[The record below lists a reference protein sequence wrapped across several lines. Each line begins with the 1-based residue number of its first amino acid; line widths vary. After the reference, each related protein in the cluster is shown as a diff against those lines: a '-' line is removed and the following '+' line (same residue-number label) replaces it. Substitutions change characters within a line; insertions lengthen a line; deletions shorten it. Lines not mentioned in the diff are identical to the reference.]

1 MTDKEQPGAKPDS
14 SKEPDIT
21 GELEGV
27 PTPVFPT
34 DSNGRQPHL
43 TGPLGA
49 FARLMAMGFIAL
61 IVLLV
66 LAVDPGNVL
75 QIEELAA
82 FALVIFGLV
91 ELVATIQKRAGY
103 KGFVQPVAAIIVG
116 VVIWVW
122 PEETLTVVGFLLG
135 GLVVIRG
142 GADIWAAVR
151 GWHEKGANS
160 WVFIRGLILIAL
172 GGLVLLVPSSAVPV
186 VVVGGALL
194 VITRAIIAIV
204 FVTTTNTADTD
215 ISPTD
220 SLAVVTHWLSVR
232 QMDDKHIDHIEQ
244 SVFLHRGNLRERTWR
259 FAILMALAT
268 AIATFGIAVD
278 STAVVIGAMLVAPLM
293 TPILGVSAGLINGRS
308 RAARVSGVIVGSGA
322 LGAVTLAWALSA
334 LIPNLSAVLA
344 NSQVTSRTA
353 PSLLDL
359 AIAISAGIA
368 GAYSVSRAESS
379 DALPGVAV
387 AIALV
392 PPLSVVGITLHG
404 GDLAQAAGATLLFLT
419 NLFSII
425 LMAGIVFLAVG
436 YGSWTRLYYR
446 RNRIRTAFAL
456 VILAV
461 ILISIPLV
469 LTGQSLIRQT
479 TDLRNASEAVDQW
492 LAEEFPETED
502 LPLRISTIEIDD
514 DTVDVQ
520 LIGHEAPPPSVRLS
534 EIATDRI
541 GRPIS
546 ASVRW
551 IEEQIEVGNP
561 SQLPAQP

>member
-1 MTDKEQPGAKPDS
+1 MNDEE
-14 SKEPDIT
+14 SKGSGEEPSDQPDIT
-21 GELEGV
+21 GELEPV
-27 PTPVFPT
+27 DTPVFPT
-34 DSNGRQPHL
+34 GSKGRQPRR

-49 FARLMAMGFIAL
+49 FSRLMAMGFIAL
-61 IVLLV
+61 LILLT
-66 LAVDPGNVL
+66 LAANPGNIL

-82 FALVIFGLV
+82 FALVIFGVV

-122 PEETLTVVGFLLG
+122 PEETLTVVGFLIG
-135 GLVVIRG
+135 GLVIVRG
-142 GADIWAAVR
+142 GADIWAAIR

-172 GGLVLLVPSSAVPV
+172 GGLVLLIPASAVPV

-194 VITRAIIAIV
+194 VITRAAIAIV
-204 FVTTTNTADTD
+204 FVTTTSEDTD
-215 ISPTD
+215 VESTD
-220 SLAVVTHWLSVR
+220 SLAVMTHWLSAR
-232 QMDDKHIDHIEQ
+232 QMDAEHIDHIEQ
-244 SVFLHRGNLRERTWR
+244 TVFLHRGNLKERTWR

-268 AIATFGIAVD
+268 SIATFGIAVD

-293 TPILGVSAGLINGRS
+293 TPILGVSAGLINGR
-308 RAARVSGVIVGSGA
+308 RKAATTSGVIVAG
-322 LGAVTLAWALSA
+322 GAVGAVVLAWALSA

-344 NSQVTSRTA
+344 NSQVTTRTA

-359 AIAISAGIA
+359 AIAVAAGIA

-404 GDLAQAAGATLLFLT
+404 GDVVQAAGATLLFLT
-419 NLFSII
+419 NLFSIV
-425 LMAGIVFLAVG
+425 LMSGIVFMAVG

-456 VILAV
+456 VTLAV
-461 ILISIPLV
+461 ILITIPLA
-469 LTGQSLIRQT
+469 LTGRNLIAET
-479 TDLRNASEAVDQW
+479 SDLRNASAAVDTW
-492 LAEEFPETED
+492 LEEAYPD
-502 LPLRISTIEIDD
+502 GDDQPLRINTIEIDG

-520 LIGHEAPPPSVRLS
+520 LIGHENPPPSSRLA
-534 EIATDRI
+534 EIATDLV
-541 GRPIS
+541 GRSMS

-551 IEEQIEVGNP
+551 IEEQIEIGDAT
-561 SQLPAQP
+561 QLPLEP